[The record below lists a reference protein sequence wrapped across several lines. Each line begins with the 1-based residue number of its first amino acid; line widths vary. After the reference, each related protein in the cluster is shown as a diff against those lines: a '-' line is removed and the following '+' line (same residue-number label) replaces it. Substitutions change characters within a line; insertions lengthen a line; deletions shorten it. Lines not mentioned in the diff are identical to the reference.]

1 MPAFSGVM
9 SGIIGDTSDIDGGR
23 TVAEGGSGMTIAVD
37 GSSKDS
43 FGKSGTACAFP
54 FSCEAA
60 TAAAMAANAGLALAA
75 RASAGF
81 AFAAKANAG
90 FEANKCPKRFAGL
103 SAKIRAAGAQ
113 SLP

>member
-9 SGIIGDTSDIDGGR
+9 SGIIGDTSDIEGGR
-23 TVAEGGSGMTIAVD
+23 IFVEGGSGKTIAVD

-43 FGKSGTACAFP
+43 FGKSGTAGVFP

-60 TAAAMAANAGLALAA
+60 TAAAIAANAGLALAA
-75 RASAGF
+75 RARAGF

-103 SAKIRAAGAQ
+103 SAKISAVLQ
-113 SLP
+113 